1 MVFWEYIEVTKK
13 LRYLIGSWVVLNVTI
28 FTTNFL
34 YCFASE
40 STQRPQ
46 TPEATRFKESA
57 TEVAQA
63 YTQPT
68 NGTLLT
74 LRNQPTFNLPTQGAV

>member
-1 MVFWEYIEVTKK
+1 M
-13 LRYLIGSWVVLNVTI
+13 
-28 FTTNFL
+28 
-34 YCFASE
+34 
-40 STQRPQ
+40 PQ

-57 TEVAQA
+57 TKVAQA

-68 NGTLLT
+68 NGTLFT